1 MLQAYRGTA
10 QASRSQRGPCQQV
23 WGGTCVISLAA
34 RLYRSSAVHFS
45 SLPPSCLQHGMWPQS
60 PSLSRFLLG
69 APIPASLSFL
79 AFPSVPVRVP
89 VSAVWARKLGADR
102 RRSPVS
108 VLVFLCSLARPPVAL
123 TWAPQG
129 ALPAKQWRPG
139 RRDPPSG
146 RGRTPAVEQGAQAVR
161 PQQALGG
168 CGDSTQRIHQ
178 GSKWALFQYWLGD
191 FCSSLLYLCCT
202 FGASTL
208 IHRFGYI
215 HLSVI

>member
-34 RLYRSSAVHFS
+34 RLYRASAVHFS

-146 RGRTPAVEQGAQAVR
+146 RGKDFYELFGRGLLGMGPKNSLVLRRR
-161 PQQALGG
+161 P
-168 CGDSTQRIHQ
+168 RNV
-178 GSKWALFQYWLGD
+178 K
-191 FCSSLLYLCCT
+191 
-202 FGASTL
+202 
-208 IHRFGYI
+208 IHRGKTSCGVAIRVKSFGSFMSREGGNI
-215 HLSVI
+215 FFAQF